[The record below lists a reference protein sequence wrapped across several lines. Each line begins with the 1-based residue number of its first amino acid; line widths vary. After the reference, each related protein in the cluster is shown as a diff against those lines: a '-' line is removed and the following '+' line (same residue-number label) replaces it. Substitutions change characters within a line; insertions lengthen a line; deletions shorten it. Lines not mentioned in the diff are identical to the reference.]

1 MLAHLLCWFFYGPL
15 GNTGKTSWYSK
26 GWSSVSFQPS
36 SESPEHQYFHH
47 HLRLQPLSPSV
58 PCLTHLVFS
67 LLHSHTWISSCFF
80 VQHLC
85 QHSCALSVFFFP
97 LSSADIEDR
106 YYIHVESSP
115 PQRFPNFL
123 VLHWIATSQPQ
134 YLDIQS
140 YAFWFPHTL
149 PNHNCSYRIHILR
162 NQCP

>member
-36 SESPEHQYFHH
+36 SESPEHQYSTP
-47 HLRLQPLSPSV
+47 QSLSTMPY
-58 PCLTHLVFS
+58 PFGFLPFALTHMDFILFLCATS
-67 LLHSHTWISSCFF
+67 LPTLPRFIWI
-80 VQHLC
+80 
-85 QHSCALSVFFFP
+85 FFP

-134 YLDIQS
+134 YLHMQS

-149 PNHNCSYRIHILR
+149 PNHNCSYRTHILR